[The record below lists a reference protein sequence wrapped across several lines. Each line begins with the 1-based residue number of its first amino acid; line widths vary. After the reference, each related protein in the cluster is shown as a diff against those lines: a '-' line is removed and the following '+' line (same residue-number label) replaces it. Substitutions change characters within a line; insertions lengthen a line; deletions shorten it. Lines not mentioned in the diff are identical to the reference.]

1 LSHAINSK
9 SHEAGFSLSE
19 ALVTVSILG
28 VLSSISFPSFMGQM
42 QRTHQRETVTTVTQ
56 AMDLVI
62 TTYDEED
69 NILPNGWNDFRRD
82 FMTDT
87 GVASGATFSAI
98 TLPGANYTL
107 SGTGGGLEPRY
118 VFTATPIDAKSSEEE
133 DPEIVSGASGF
144 NVLGCINVQTGASNI
159 QIGDGTTAATT
170 ADLTCP

>member
-1 LSHAINSK
+1 MAELMMSTAIIGILSGIAVPNYMK
-9 SHEAGFSLSE
+9 
-19 ALVTVSILG
+19 
-28 VLSSISFPSFMGQM
+28 QM
-42 QRTHQRETVTTVTQ
+42 DRTNQRETVTTVTQ

-87 GVASGATFSAI
+87 GVASGATFSEI

-118 VFTATPIDAKSSEEE
+118 VFTATPTESK
-133 DPEIVSGASGF
+133 ASGF
-144 NVLGCINVQTGASNI
+144 NVLGCINVRTGASNI
-159 QIGDGTTAATT
+159 QTGDGTTAAATT
-170 ADLTCP
+170 DLTCP

>member
-1 LSHAINSK
+1 MKHRSMPHISD
-9 SHEAGFSLSE
+9 HGFSMADLTTATAIIGILSGI
-19 ALVTVSILG
+19 AI
-28 VLSSISFPSFMGQM
+28 PNNMKQM
-42 QRTHQRETVTTVTQ
+42 DRTHQREAVTFVRR
-56 AMDLVI
+56 AMDSVI
-62 TTYDEED
+62 TSYDEED
-69 NILPNGWNDFRRD
+69 NILPTGWSDFKRD

-87 GVASGATFSAI
+87 GVASGATFETI

-107 SGTGGGLEPRY
+107 SGTTGPKYE
-118 VFTATPIDAKSSEEE
+118 FTATPIDAKSSEEE

>member
-1 LSHAINSK
+1 MSHAINSK

-19 ALVTVSILG
+19 ALVTVSIVG
-28 VLSSISFPSFMGQM
+28 VLSSISFPSVMGQM
-42 QRTHQRETVTTVTQ
+42 LRTRQQETVTTVTQ

-82 FMTDT
+82 FMTAT
-87 GVASGATFSAI
+87 GVASGATFSEI

-107 SGTGGGLEPRY
+107 SATGGGLEPRY
-118 VFTATPIDAKSSEEE
+118 VFTATPTVSRASS
-133 DPEIVSGASGF
+133 F

-159 QIGDGTTAATT
+159 QTGDGTTAATT

>member
-1 LSHAINSK
+1 MTTK
-9 SHEAGFSLSE
+9 SLSTNNRYNDSE
-19 ALVTVSILG
+19 ASGISLAELLIAIAIVGI
-28 VLSSISFPSFMGQM
+28 LSSIGIPNFINQM
-42 QRTHQRETVTTVTQ
+42 DRTRQREAVTTVTQ

-82 FMTDT
+82 FMTAT
-87 GVASGATFSAI
+87 GVASGATFSEI

-107 SGTGGGLEPRY
+107 SATGGGLEPRY
-118 VFTATPIDAKSSEEE
+118 VFTATPTVSRASS
-133 DPEIVSGASGF
+133 F

-159 QIGDGTTAATT
+159 QTGDGTTAATT